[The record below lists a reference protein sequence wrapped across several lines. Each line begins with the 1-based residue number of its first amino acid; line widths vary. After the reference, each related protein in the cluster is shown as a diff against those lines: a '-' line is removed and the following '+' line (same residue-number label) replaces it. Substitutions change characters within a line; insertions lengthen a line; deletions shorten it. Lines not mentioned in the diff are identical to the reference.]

1 MQTGN
6 NGKPLLDVVA
16 ASEKFKITLLV
27 RKPPENYIDI
37 VPDSVTVKQ
46 VDFQSHASLVAAFRG
61 IDAVV
66 SVVAFGPQSDI
77 DVVEIGMIN
86 AAIEAGVKF
95 FIPSEW
101 APDSAGANVTED
113 PWIGRSLRPN
123 AVLAP
128 KRAVHNYLMARAA
141 QNQIAFAV
149 VYTGVII
156 PTSLAVG
163 LIAFDFQN
171 RTAVLPD
178 HGLPP
183 FSATTLATTGSAVV
197 AVLSAAFSTGVK
209 NRFLHISDFT
219 TSLAEI
225 LTMIET
231 LDGVGWKRKN
241 IAAREHTIYSMAA
254 VDAGTFGRT
263 QFSGALISPFF
274 GGVPPWQHQDNE
286 LLGLGQE
293 KSLTEEVTIVL
304 EASRTNR

>member
-113 PWIGRSLRPN
+113 PWI
-123 AVLAP
+123 
-128 KRAVHNYLMARAA
+128 
-141 QNQIAFAV
+141 
-149 VYTGVII
+149 
-156 PTSLAVG
+156 
-163 LIAFDFQN
+163 
-171 RTAVLPD
+171 
-178 HGLPP
+178 
-183 FSATTLATTGSAVV
+183 
-197 AVLSAAFSTGVK
+197 
-209 NRFLHISDFT
+209 
-219 TSLAEI
+219 
-225 LTMIET
+225 
-231 LDGVGWKRKN
+231 
-241 IAAREHTIYSMAA
+241 
-254 VDAGTFGRT
+254 
-263 QFSGALISPFF
+263 
-274 GGVPPWQHQDNE
+274 
-286 LLGLGQE
+286 
-293 KSLTEEVTIVL
+293 EVTPTKCR
-304 EASRTNR
+304 SRSKKGSTQLSHGKSSAKPDCFRRCVYWSYHSNQ